1 MPVQDRNRVSE
12 SLPSIGSASPK
23 EIFAWVLYHFANSGF
38 SAVVLTA
45 VFNAFFVDV
54 IAKGAGFDSATSTL
68 LWTLAIA
75 VANLFV
81 VASAPVLGALAD
93 YSAAKKKI
101 LLISTIGGVVF
112 ISLLSL
118 TAPGTVVLA
127 SVLVIAACLMCAT
140 AEDMIAAFLPEISSA
155 DKMGRTSAL
164 GAMASHF
171 GCLIVLGICLAYVT
185 WAQSMQQ
192 TETQFVP
199 VTMIIVAA
207 IYAVFSVPTFLFL
220 KERAVEHHLPQG
232 QSLWQHGFTR
242 LKETLSHAPHFQ
254 DLFRFLA
261 TLLVFTSGTST
272 VVVLAAVYAQQVMG
286 FKLNETIIMIL
297 VVNLTASIGA
307 FLFGFVQDK
316 IGSKPT
322 LAITLVLWVAAIL
335 ITIATTDKTMFWV
348 AANLIGVAIGSSYS
362 VGRALVGQFSPPDR
376 AGEFFGLWGLAMKSA
391 AIIGPISYGLITYL
405 SGGNHRM
412 AIGSTAVFF
421 ILGLIMLTT
430 VNEKRGRL
438 AALGQNGL

>member
-1 MPVQDRNRVSE
+1 MLVQERISSSNLAVSQT
-12 SLPSIGSASPK
+12 ASPR
-23 EIFAWVLYHFANSGF
+23 EIFGWVIYHFANSGF

-54 IAKGAGFDSATSTL
+54 IAKGAGYDQGVSTL

-81 VASAPVLGALAD
+81 VVSAPVLGALAD

-112 ISLLSL
+112 TALLSF
-118 TAPGTVVLA
+118 TAPGTIVLA
-127 SVLVIAACLMCAT
+127 SCLIIAACLMCAT
-140 AEDMIAAFLPEISSA
+140 SEDMIAAFLPEISTTE
-155 DKMGRTSAL
+155 KMGRTSAL
-164 GAMASHF
+164 GCMASHL
-171 GCLIVLGICLAYVT
+171 GSLLVLGLCLAYVT
-185 WAQSMQQ
+185 WAQSMGQSA
-192 TETQFVP
+192 TQFVP
-199 VTMIIVAA
+199 MTMLIVAA
-207 IYAVFSVPTFLFL
+207 IYAIFSIPIFLWL
-220 KERAVEHHLPQG
+220 KERAVEQHLPQG
-232 QSLWQHGFTR
+232 QSLWLHGFTR
-242 LKETLSHAPHFQ
+242 LKETLNHARHFQ

-261 TLLVFTSGTST
+261 TLLVYSSGTST

-307 FLFGFVQDK
+307 YAFGFVQDK

-322 LAITLVLWVAAIL
+322 LAITLVLWCVAIL
-335 ITIATTDKTMFWV
+335 MTFSTSDKTMFWI
-348 AANLIGVAIGSSYS
+348 AANLIGVSIGSSYS

-376 AGEFFGLWGLAMKSA
+376 AGEFFGLWGLAMKTA
-391 AIIGPISYGLITYL
+391 AIIGPISYGLITYM

-412 AIGSTAVFF
+412 AIASTAAFF
-421 ILGLIMLTT
+421 IIGLIMLTT
-430 VNEKRGRL
+430 VNERRGRE
-438 AALGQNGL
+438 AALTNN

>member
-1 MPVQDRNRVSE
+1 MPVQERINASFN
-12 SLPSIGSASPK
+12 PSVNGAASPR
-23 EIFAWVLYHFANSGF
+23 EIFAWVTYHFANSGF

-54 IAKGAGFDSATSTL
+54 IAKGAGYDQGVSTL
-68 LWTLAIA
+68 LWTVAIA
-75 VANLFV
+75 VANLLV
-81 VASAPVLGALAD
+81 VVSAPVLGALAD

-101 LLISTIGGVVF
+101 LLFATIGGVIF
-112 ISLLSL
+112 TSLLAL

-127 SVLVIAACLMCAT
+127 SCLVIAACLMCAT
-140 AEDMIAAFLPEISSA
+140 AEDMIAAFLPEISTTE
-155 DKMGRTSAL
+155 KMGRTSAL
-164 GAMASHF
+164 GCMASHF
-171 GCLIVLGICLAYVT
+171 GCLIVLGLCLAYVT
-185 WAQSMQQ
+185 WAQSMGQAA
-192 TETQFVP
+192 TQFVP
-199 VTMIIVAA
+199 MTMLIVAA
-207 IYAVFSVPTFLFL
+207 IYAVFSIPIFLWL
-220 KERAVEHHLPQG
+220 KERAVEQHLPQG

-242 LKETLSHAPHFQ
+242 LKETFNHARHFQ

-261 TLLVFTSGTST
+261 TLLVYSSGTST

-307 FLFGFVQDK
+307 YAFGFVQDK

-322 LAITLVLWVAAIL
+322 LAITLVLWCVAIL
-335 ITIATTDKTMFWV
+335 LTFATTDKTIFWI
-348 AANLIGVAIGSSYS
+348 AANLIGVSIGSSYS

-376 AGEFFGLWGLAMKSA
+376 AGEFFGLWGLAMKTA
-391 AIIGPISYGLITYL
+391 AIIGPISYGLITYF

-421 ILGLIMLTT
+421 IVGLIMLTT
-430 VNEKRGRL
+430 VNERRGRE
-438 AALGQNGL
+438 AALLKN